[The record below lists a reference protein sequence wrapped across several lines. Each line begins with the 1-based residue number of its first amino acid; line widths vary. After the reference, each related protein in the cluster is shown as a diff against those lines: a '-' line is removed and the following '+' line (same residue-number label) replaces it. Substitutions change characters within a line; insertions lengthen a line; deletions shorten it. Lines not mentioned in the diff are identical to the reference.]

1 MNYLRNSEKPV
12 QTNQASSALEKEI
25 ARLKSGIAGSKQF
38 KNKVELNLKLKAKEN
53 ELKSLLS
60 KN

>member
-1 MNYLRNSEKPV
+1 MANKPLQDLIFFKKNV
-12 QTNQASSALEKEI
+12 DALEKEI

-38 KNKVELNLKLKAKEN
+38 NNKVDLNLKLKAKEN